1 MFMSL
6 AVMLVGS
13 SALLA
18 EDRKG
23 SGPMDR
29 LAEGVYQIGQGNY
42 DQALSHILWCF
53 DQGATAD
60 AEFKPVRETTVIE
73 ALALLVNVHP
83 PAVTAL
89 KARRDTAL
97 TQAGTPPKVSPA
109 FYDVLALN
117 RALGEDAM
125 SDELIRN
132 AVSSGGIQTFT
143 TTPAKLISLV
153 PEPSKIVRS
162 AKSSAT
168 EDEYSVP
175 ESTKIVLRT
184 KAIYERARVQA
195 SKFELRSRVTE
206 VKRANMEDKVSLAS
220 KMLHMRKQIAALK
233 RELAEASPEMAKS
246 LELRAKKLV
255 QMEKAIADAQDL
267 AKAEI
272 EYLDQLMAWNDTR
285 AE

>member
-1 MFMSL
+1 MYMSL
-6 AVMLVGS
+6 AVMLVGG

-23 SGPMDR
+23 SGPMER
-29 LAEGVYQIGQGNY
+29 LSEGVYQIGQGNY

-53 DQGATAD
+53 DQGETTD

-83 PAVTAL
+83 PTVTAL

-97 TQAGTPPKVSPA
+97 AQAGTPPKVSPA

-125 SDELIRN
+125 SEELIRN
-132 AVSSGGIQTFT
+132 AVSSGGIKTFS
-143 TTPAKLISLV
+143 TTPEKLVAV

-162 AKSSAT
+162 AKSASSET
-168 EDEYSVP
+168 EYSLP

-184 KAIYERARVQA
+184 KGIYERAKVQI
-195 SKFELRSRVTE
+195 SKFELRSRITE
-206 VKRANMEDKVSLAS
+206 VKRLSIEDKVSLAS
-220 KMLHMRKQIAALK
+220 KMIQLRKQIVALK
-233 RELAEASPEMAKS
+233 RELADASPEATKS
-246 LELRAKKLV
+246 LELQMKKLFV
-255 QMEKAIADAQDL
+255 MEKAITEAQAL
-267 AKAEI
+267 SKAESDYFD
-272 EYLDQLMAWNDTR
+272 ELSSWNDR
-285 AE
+285 RSE